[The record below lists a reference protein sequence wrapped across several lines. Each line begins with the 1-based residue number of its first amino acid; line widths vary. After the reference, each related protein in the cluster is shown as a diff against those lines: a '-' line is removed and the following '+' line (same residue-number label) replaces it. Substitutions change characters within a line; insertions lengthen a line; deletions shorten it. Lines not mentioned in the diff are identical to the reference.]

1 MRIDPLGGESLK
13 NQEVKGKKSKRTSR
27 TGEVDKKE
35 FFDIMKDISV
45 EQFEKLLKEALEEVI
60 ESGNELVRSP
70 TPSNLK
76 RYKNAIK
83 EFLKLVEKKLYKL
96 SGSFDMTSGKAKL
109 HVVVEE
115 VNEKLMDLAEKIMKN
130 EWQTINLAARIEEIN
145 GLILNLYR

>member
-1 MRIDPLGGESLK
+1 VRIDPLGGESLK

-45 EQFEKLLKEALEEVI
+45 EQFEKLLEEAVEEVI

-96 SGSFDMTSGKAKL
+96 SSSFDMTSGKAKL
-109 HVVVEE
+109 HVVAEE
-115 VNEKLMDLAEKIMKN
+115 VNEKLMDLTEKIMKN

>member
-45 EQFEKLLKEALEEVI
+45 EQFEKLLKEAVEEVI

>member
-1 MRIDPLGGESLK
+1 MK
-13 NQEVKGKKSKRTSR
+13 NQEVKGKKSKKTSR
-27 TGEVDKKE
+27 TGKIERRE
-35 FFDIMKDISV
+35 FFDIMRDVSV
-45 EQFEKLLKEALEEVI
+45 EQFEKLLEEAVEEVI

-83 EFLKLVEKKLYKL
+83 EFLKLVEKRLYKL
-96 SGSFDMTSGKAKL
+96 SGSFDMTTGRAKL

-115 VNEKLMDLAEKIMKN
+115 VNEKLMDLTEKIMKN

>member
-1 MRIDPLGGESLK
+1 VRIDPLGGESLK

-27 TGEVDKKE
+27 TGEVEKKE
-35 FFDIMKDISV
+35 FFDIMRDISV
-45 EQFEKLLKEALEEVI
+45 EQFEKLLEEAVEEVI

-115 VNEKLMDLAEKIMKN
+115 VNEKLMDLTEKIMKN

>member
-13 NQEVKGKKSKRTSR
+13 NQEVKGKKSKKTSR
-27 TGEVDKKE
+27 TGKIERRE
-35 FFDIMKDISV
+35 FFDIMRDVSV
-45 EQFEKLLKEALEEVI
+45 EQFEKLLEEAVEEVI

-83 EFLKLVEKKLYKL
+83 EFLKLVEKRLYKL
-96 SGSFDMTSGKAKL
+96 SGSFDMTTGRAKL

-115 VNEKLMDLAEKIMKN
+115 VNEKLMDLTEKIMKN

>member
-1 MRIDPLGGESLK
+1 VRIDPLGGESLK
-13 NQEVKGKKSKRTSR
+13 NQEVKGKKSKKTSR
-27 TGEVDKKE
+27 TGKIERRE
-35 FFDIMKDISV
+35 FFDIMRDVSV
-45 EQFEKLLKEALEEVI
+45 EQFEKLLEEAVEEVI

-83 EFLKLVEKKLYKL
+83 EFLKLVEKRLYKL
-96 SGSFDMTSGKAKL
+96 SGSFDMTTGRAKL

-115 VNEKLMDLAEKIMKN
+115 VNEKLMDLTEKIMKN

>member
-27 TGEVDKKE
+27 TGEVEKKE
-35 FFDIMKDISV
+35 FFDIMRDISV
-45 EQFEKLLKEALEEVI
+45 EQFEKLLEEAVEEVI

-115 VNEKLMDLAEKIMKN
+115 VNEKLMDLTEKIMKN

>member
-27 TGEVDKKE
+27 TGEVEKKE

-45 EQFEKLLKEALEEVI
+45 EQFEKLLEEAVEEVI

-76 RYKNAIK
+76 RYKNAIR

-115 VNEKLMDLAEKIMKN
+115 VNEKLMNLTEKIMKN

>member
-1 MRIDPLGGESLK
+1 
-13 NQEVKGKKSKRTSR
+13 
-27 TGEVDKKE
+27 
-35 FFDIMKDISV
+35 MKDISV

>member
-1 MRIDPLGGESLK
+1 VRIDPLGGESLK